1 MKILIDARL
10 YGLENAGLGRY
21 VMNLVSSLSK
31 LDKKN
36 QYTILLRKKY
46 YLELRLP
53 KNWKK
58 VLTDYRHYSF
68 TEQLML
74 PKVIAS
80 ENPDIVH
87 FPHFNAPLL
96 CSKPYVVTIH
106 DLLMHKQKG
115 MEATTLP
122 LIQYGV
128 KRIGYRMVFDNA
140 VKMSSHIIV
149 PSNTVK
155 EEMVKFYKIDK
166 DKISVTYEGVNPPD
180 LVKVDKEKLLAKYSI
195 PGPYF
200 IYTGNAYPHKN
211 LKRLIAAIKALNT
224 GKSQKIYLA
233 IVSSRNVFVKR
244 LEEEIKEEGAQ
255 SLVKIL
261 GFVPDNDLFSLYA
274 NSLAFT
280 YPSLSEGFGLPGLE
294 AILSGTLCLASNIAI
309 FKEIYKDNA
318 IYFNPFDYSSIEG
331 AMRDTILMGEG
342 ERERIIKKGQQ
353 FIKKYSWDTMAEETL
368 KIYEGSAGL
377 RQGQ

>member
-21 VMNLVSSLSK
+21 IMNLTSSLAR
-31 LDKKN
+31 LDTKN
-36 QYTILLRKKY
+36 QYIILLRKKY

-58 VLTDYRHYSF
+58 ILADFRHYSF
-68 TEQLML
+68 TEQLVL
-74 PKVIAS
+74 PKIVAS
-80 ENPDIVH
+80 QNPDLVH

-96 CSKPYVVTIH
+96 CSKPYIVTIH

-122 LIQYGV
+122 FIRYGV

-140 VKMSSHIIV
+140 VKMSTHIIV

-155 EEMVKFYKIDK
+155 EELIKFYKIEEEK
-166 DKISVTYEGVNPPD
+166 VSVTYEGVNAPN
-180 LVKVDKEKLLAKYSI
+180 LTNVSKEKLLAKYGI

-211 LKRLIAAIKALNT
+211 LKRLIATVKALNT
-224 GKSQKIYLA
+224 GKSQKVYLA
-233 IVSSRNVFVKR
+233 IVSSRNVFIKR
-244 LEEEIKEEGAQ
+244 LEEDIKDEKAQ

-261 GFVPDNDLFSLYA
+261 GFVPDCDLFSLYA
-274 NSLAFT
+274 NSLAFV

-294 AILSGTLCLASNIAI
+294 AILSGTLCLASDIAI
-309 FKEIYKDNA
+309 FKEIYRDNA
-318 IYFNPFDYSSIEG
+318 IYFNPFDNSSMEG
-331 AMRDTILMGEG
+331 AMRDVILMGEG
-342 ERERIIKKGQQ
+342 EKERIVKKGQQ
-353 FIKKYSWDTMAEETL
+353 FIKKYSWDTMAKETL
-368 KIYEGSAGL
+368 KIYEDSVSL